1 MHRCYLVSPV
11 AVGAGCC
18 AMLYFIAHWYVT
30 DTKVLMCHRVAFG
43 AQALADSLFG
53 KANKW

>member
-1 MHRCYLVSPV
+1 
-11 AVGAGCC
+11 
-18 AMLYFIAHWYVT
+18 MLYFIAHWYVT